1 MALDRTLSLLVKF
14 GALDRM
20 TAPMRA
26 IGRAS
31 GDTAQSIGKT
41 RAEIVALERAQTR
54 IAKLKS
60 LEEKLGRDSAALTEA
75 RTRMEELKRQVE
87 GTEKPTNKLTKAL
100 AEATRNV
107 EVLGSTVDKH
117 GQDLQELSTKLGTA
131 GIDVA
136 DLGSAE
142 KRLALDIY
150 DANKRLKEQQNE
162 LAKTRAARERFE
174 KTRALGESVR
184 GAGYGMTAAGAAIGA
199 PLAATVSPYRDFQSG
214 LTDVAQKAELSRE
227 KARLL
232 GETLKKIGPS
242 IGQKPSELLGGIDD
256 LLGKGL
262 DPARAMTAIRP
273 IGMAATA
280 YKASMTD
287 LTSSVYAGMDNLK
300 VPAAQVSRQL
310 DIMAATGKAGSFEM
324 RDMATHFPMLTASM
338 QALGQSGLGAIAD
351 MGAALQIVRKGT
363 GDSASAA
370 NNLQNLLAKINTEDT
385 IKNFKEFGVD
395 LPAELKRAAAA
406 GKSPI
411 EAIAELTNRALG
423 GDQSRISF
431 LFGDMQV
438 QQALRPLLANM
449 KLYREIRAE
458 ALAATG
464 TVEGD
469 FTERMKDDA
478 ARQARFAA
486 SMEALSITVGQ
497 RLSPA
502 LTALQDMVGGV
513 AQAFT
518 TWANANPALA
528 STVVTIAA
536 GLAAL
541 LVACGALAI
550 AGGTLITTWAYFARS
565 LGVVRTGL
573 RLLITPIVWLAG
585 IIGWP
590 FTLLALAVVAVG
602 ALIYANWDKIKAL
615 FTRAKAWLAS
625 LDFRK
630 IGTDM
635 LTGLINGLNP
645 LNLVRHIMKLGTRA
659 VAALKNVLG
668 IRSPSRVFAALG
680 GYMADGL
687 AVGVDRGAPRP
698 VDRVRRLARTVAAA
712 GAISAAPIAATP
724 AFTRLAI
731 PNLAAQPARPAPAV
745 GGNTYHLHLAMPST
759 AQDPEAFA
767 RRVLEEIR
775 RLERAE
781 ARSTYR
787 DD

>member
-1 MALDRTLSLLVKF
+1 VALDRTLSLLVKF

-26 IGRAS
+26 IGR
-31 GDTAQSIGKT
+31 TAGATSQSIGKT
-41 RAEIVALERAQTR
+41 RAEIAALERAQTR
-54 IAKLKS
+54 IAKLKA
-60 LEEKLGRDSAALTEA
+60 LEGRLGRDSAALAEA
-75 RTRMEELKRQVE
+75 RARMEELKRQVDA
-87 GTEKPTNKLTKAL
+87 TETPTKKLTRAL
-100 AEATRNV
+100 ADATRNV
-107 EVLGSTVDKH
+107 EQLGATVDKH
-117 GQDLQELSTKLGTA
+117 GQDLQALSTKLGAA

-142 KRLALDIY
+142 RRLGADIH
-150 DANKRLKEQQNE
+150 DANRRLREQQAE

-174 KTRALGESVR
+174 KTRALGETVR

-199 PLAATVSPYRDFQSG
+199 PLAATVSPYRDFESG
-214 LTDVAQKAELSRE
+214 LTDVAQKAELSRQ
-227 KARLL
+227 KAKML
-232 GETLKKIGPS
+232 GETLKRLGPD
-242 IGQKPSELLGGIDD
+242 IAQGPMALLTGVDD

-262 DPARAMTAIRP
+262 DPARAMAMIRP
-273 IGMAATA
+273 IGMTATA
-280 YKASMTD
+280 YKAEMAD
-287 LTSSVYAGMDNLK
+287 LTSATYAGIDNLK
-300 VPAAQVSRQL
+300 VPVAQVTRQL
-310 DIMAATGKAGSFEM
+310 DIMAAAGKAGSFEM
-324 RDMATHFPMLTASM
+324 RDMATHFPMLTASA
-338 QALGQSGLGAIAD
+338 QALGQSGVGAVAD
-351 MGAALQIVRKGT
+351 LAAALQIVRKGT

-438 QQALRPLLANM
+438 QQALRPLIANM
-449 KLYREIRAE
+449 KLYRDIRSE
-458 ALAATG
+458 ALAASG
-464 TVEGD
+464 TVERD
-469 FTERMKDDA
+469 FAERMRDDA
-478 ARQARFAA
+478 ARQARFSA
-486 SMEALSITVGQ
+486 SMEALSQTVGGI
-497 RLSPA
+497 LSPRLA
-502 LTALQDMVGGV
+502 ALQDLLSN
-513 AQAFT
+513 AAERFSA
-518 TWANANPALA
+518 WSAANPRLASAVVTTAAALA
-528 STVVTIAA
+528 V
-536 GLAAL
+536 L

-550 AGGTLITTWAYFARS
+550 AGGTLITTWAYFARAIG
-565 LGVVRTGL
+565 GVFSIL
-573 RLLITPIVWLAG
+573 RVGASVIVG
-585 IIGWP
+585 IASVIGWP

-602 ALIYANWDKIKAL
+602 ALIYANWERIKAL
-615 FTRAKAWLAS
+615 FSAARSWLAS

-781 ARSTYR
+781 ARSSYR

>member
-1 MALDRTLSLLVKF
+1 MALDRTLSLMVKF

-26 IGRAS
+26 IGRTS

-41 RAEIVALERAQTR
+41 RAEIVALERAQSR

-87 GTEKPTNKLTKAL
+87 GAEKPTNKLTKAL

-199 PLAATVSPYRDFQSG
+199 PLAATVSPYRDFESG
-214 LTDVAQKAELSRE
+214 LTDVAQKADLSRQ
-227 KARLL
+227 KAKML
-232 GETLKKIGPS
+232 GQTLKRLGPD
-242 IGQKPSELLGGIDD
+242 IAQGPMALLTGVDD

-262 DPARAMTAIRP
+262 DPARAMALIRP
-273 IGMAATA
+273 IGMTATA
-280 YKASMTD
+280 YKAEMAD
-287 LTSSVYAGMDNLK
+287 LTSATYAGIDNLK
-300 VPAAQVSRQL
+300 VPVSQVTRQL
-310 DIMAATGKAGSFEM
+310 DIMAAAGKAGSFEM
-324 RDMATHFPMLTASM
+324 RDMATHFPMLTASA
-338 QALGQSGLGAIAD
+338 QALGQSGVGAVAD
-351 MGAALQIVRKGT
+351 LAAALQIVRKGT
-363 GDSASAA
+363 GDSGTAA

-385 IKNFKEFGVD
+385 IKNFRQFGVD

-438 QQALRPLLANM
+438 QQALRPLIANM
-449 KLYREIRAE
+449 DMYRKIRSD

-486 SMEALSITVGQ
+486 SMDVLSITVGQ
-497 RLSPA
+497 RLSPG
-502 LTALQDMVGGV
+502 LSLLQDMLAGV
-513 AQAFT
+513 ALGFT
-518 TWANANPALA
+518 AWANANPRIS
-528 STVVTIAA
+528 STVLTLAA

-541 LVACGALAI
+541 LVACGTLAI
-550 AGGTLITTWAYFARS
+550 AGGTLVTTWAYFTKS

-573 RLLITPIVWLAG
+573 RLLITPIVWIAG

-590 FTLLALAVVAVG
+590 FTLLAIAVLAAG

-731 PNLAAQPARPAPAV
+731 PNLAAQASRPAPAS

>member
-1 MALDRTLSLLVKF
+1 MVKF

-41 RAEIVALERAQTR
+41 RAEIVALERAQSR

-87 GTEKPTNKLTKAL
+87 GAEKPTNKLTKAL

-107 EVLGSTVDKH
+107 EMLGSTVDKH

-199 PLAATVSPYRDFQSG
+199 PLAATVSPYRDFESG
-214 LTDVAQKAELSRE
+214 LTDVAQKADLSRQ
-227 KARLL
+227 KAKML
-232 GETLKKIGPS
+232 GQTLKRLGPD
-242 IGQKPSELLGGIDD
+242 IAQGPMALLTGVDD

-262 DPARAMTAIRP
+262 DPARAMALIRP
-273 IGMAATA
+273 IGMTATA
-280 YKASMTD
+280 YKAEMAD
-287 LTSSVYAGMDNLK
+287 LTSATYAGIDNLK
-300 VPAAQVSRQL
+300 VPVSQVTRQL
-310 DIMAATGKAGSFEM
+310 DIMAAAGKAGSFEM
-324 RDMATHFPMLTASM
+324 RDMATHFPMLTASA
-338 QALGQSGLGAIAD
+338 QALGQSGVGAVAD
-351 MGAALQIVRKGT
+351 LAAALQIVRKGT
-363 GDSASAA
+363 GDSGTAA

-385 IKNFKEFGVD
+385 IKNFRQFGVD

-411 EAIAELTNRALG
+411 EAIAELSNRALG

-438 QQALRPLLANM
+438 QQALRPLIANM
-449 KLYREIRAE
+449 DMYRKIRSD

-469 FTERMKDDA
+469 FAERMRDGA
-478 ARQARFAA
+478 ASQARFGA
-486 SMEALSITVGQ
+486 SMERLRVTLGAG
-497 RLSPA
+497 LSPQ
-502 LTALQDMVGGV
+502 LEKLEGMVTKG
-513 AQAFT
+513 ADKFSA
-518 TWANANPALA
+518 WADANPAL
-528 STVVTIAA
+528 SSGLITTAA
-536 GLAAL
+536 VLAGL
-541 LVACGALAI
+541 LVACGGLAI
-550 AGGTLITTWAYFARS
+550 AGGTLITTWAYFGKA
-565 LGVVRTGL
+565 LGGVWAVL
-573 RLLITPIVWLAG
+573 RFGAGVIVGLAG

-590 FTLLALAVVAVG
+590 FTLLGIAVIAAG

-615 FTRAKAWLAS
+615 FNRAKAWLAS

-645 LNLVRHIMKLGTRA
+645 LNLVRHIMKLGTKA